1 MTDAII
7 SVQSLRYRY
16 PTGAQP
22 VLRGVDLTV
31 RPGEFIGLVGS
42 TGAGKTTFCQALN
55 GLIPHYTQGE
65 LSGTV
70 LVDGRDTARA
80 SVADLSGTVGL
91 VFQDADAQLVMSTVE
106 EECLFAPLSHGLSRR
121 EARARVRE
129 TMAML
134 EIEHLAERSPQTL
147 SGGQKQRVAI
157 AAAMVAHPKVLVL
170 DEATSE
176 LDALMVHKIFDLCD
190 RLNRELGTTIVLV
203 SHEMELLARHA
214 RRIVLM
220 SAGEVILDAPTR
232 EALGQA
238 AAFERAGVRLP
249 QVTQYALAC
258 GPSLRW
264 PRVPMTEEEALPV
277 VRQALAGRPAGRAP
291 ARDNSAPAPGDA
303 DQQPLIRVEDVAF
316 AYRPP
321 TQVLRGV
328 SLTIA
333 RGEFTAIIGNNGSG
347 KSTLMKLLL
356 GLLKPTSGRVLV
368 DGLDTRRA
376 KVSALARKIGF
387 IFQEPNDQLFAGTVA
402 DEVRFGLNNLALPA
416 DEIAAR
422 SAATLAQFGL
432 EPVRDMFPRFLARG
446 DKQKVC
452 IAAIVAMQP
461 QVLLL
466 DEPTTGQDHRD
477 SGQIMELATALNRQG
492 ITILLVTHDLGNVAR
507 YARRVVVV
515 GQGAIVADGATSAIM
530 ADRALLEACHLTPP
544 QIVRLSLDLADRE
557 MPLALTPEALAAET
571 RARLDSPASFGG
583 DGVEVGPGPAATPP
597 PDRS

>member
-1 MTDAII
+1 MTDPII
-7 SVQSLRYRY
+7 SVRDLHYRY

-22 VLRGVDLTV
+22 VLRGMNLTV
-31 RPGEFIGLVGS
+31 RRGEFIGLVGS
-42 TGAGKTTFCQALN
+42 TSAGKTTFCQTLN

-65 LSGTV
+65 LSGSV
-70 LVDGRDTARA
+70 LIDGRDTAHA
-80 SVADLSGTVGL
+80 SVADLSASVGL

-106 EECLFAPLSHGLSRR
+106 EECLFGPLSHGLPRQ

-129 TMAML
+129 TLAML
-134 EIEHLAERSPQTL
+134 EIEHLADRSPQTL

-157 AAAMVAHPKVLVL
+157 AAVMVARPKVLVL

-176 LDALMVHKIFDLCD
+176 LDALMVHKIFELCD

-203 SHEMELLARHA
+203 THEMELLARYA
-214 RRIVLM
+214 QRLVLM
-220 SAGEVILDAPTR
+220 SAGEIILDAPTR

-238 AAFERAGVRLP
+238 EAFERAGVRLP

-258 GPSLRW
+258 GSSLRW
-264 PRVPMTEEEALPV
+264 QTMPLTEEEALPI
-277 VRQALAGRPAGRAP
+277 VRQALAVQQADRRPV
-291 ARDNSAPAPGDA
+291 SASIIPVSSSPDTP
-303 DQQPLIRVEDVAF
+303 PLIQVAQVAF

-321 TQVLRGV
+321 TNVLHGIN
-328 SLTIA
+328 LTIT

-347 KSTLMKLLL
+347 KSTLMKLML
-356 GLLKPTSGRVLV
+356 GLLKPTSGQVFV

-402 DEVRFGLNNLALPA
+402 EEVWFGLKNLALPA
-416 DEIAAR
+416 DEIEAR
-422 SAATLAQFGL
+422 SAAILAQFGL
-432 EPVRDMFPRFLARG
+432 EAARDMFPRFLARG

-466 DEPTTGQDHRD
+466 DEPTTGQDQRD
-477 SGQIMELATALNRQG
+477 SGQIMELATVLNRQG

-515 GQGAIVADGATSAIM
+515 SDGAIVADGATRSIM
-530 ADRALLEACHLTPP
+530 ADRALLETCHLTPP
-544 QIVRLSLDLADRE
+544 QIVRLSLDLIDQGV
-557 MPLALTPEALAAET
+557 PLALTPEALAADT
-571 RARLDSPASFGG
+571 RARLGTPAPLSK
-583 DGVEVGPGPAATPP
+583 A
-597 PDRS
+597 

>member
-1 MTDAII
+1 MHLA
-7 SVQSLRYRY
+7 VGR
-16 PTGAQP
+16 
-22 VLRGVDLTV
+22 
-31 RPGEFIGLVGS
+31 GEFIGLVGS

-70 LVDGRDTARA
+70 LIDGHDTARA
-80 SVADLSGTVGL
+80 SVAELAATVGL

-106 EECLFAPLSHGLSRR
+106 EECLFGPLSHGLPRH

-129 TMAML
+129 TLAML
-134 EIEHLAERSPQTL
+134 EIEHLAARSPQTL

-157 AAAMVAHPKVLVL
+157 AAVMVARPQVLVL

-176 LDALMVHKIFDLCD
+176 LDALMVHKIFELCD

-203 SHEMELLARHA
+203 THEMELLARYA

-220 SAGEVILDAPTR
+220 SAGEVILDSPMR
-232 EALGQA
+232 EALSHA
-238 AAFERAGVRLP
+238 DAFERAGVRLP

-258 GPSLRW
+258 GPSLHW
-264 PRVPMTEEEALPV
+264 PHVPMTEEEALPV
-277 VRQALAGRPAGRAP
+277 VRQALATQPIDRQ
-291 ARDNSAPAPGDA
+291 PAPDDIA
-303 DQQPLIRVEDVAF
+303 PVSSSPDNQPLIRVEQVSF
-316 AYRPP
+316 AYTPP
-321 TQVLRGV
+321 AHVLRDV
-328 SLTIA
+328 NLTIM

-347 KSTLMKLLL
+347 KSTLMKLML
-356 GLLKPTSGRVLV
+356 GLLKPTSGRVIV

-387 IFQEPNDQLFAGTVA
+387 IFQEPNDQLFAGSVA
-402 DEVRFGLNNLALPA
+402 DEVRFGLKNLALPA
-416 DEIAAR
+416 DEIEAR

-515 GQGAIVADGATSAIM
+515 SHGAIVADGATRSVM

-544 QIVRLSLDLADRE
+544 QIVRLSLDLADQG
-557 MPLALTPEALAAET
+557 MPLALTPEALAADT
-571 RARLDSPASFGG
+571 KARLGS
-583 DGVEVGPGPAATPP
+583 ATPNP
-597 PDRS
+597 HLLSPISRAESAPEGGTP

>member
-7 SVQSLRYRY
+7 SVQNLHYRY

-22 VLRGVDLTV
+22 VLRGVQLTV
-31 RPGEFIGLVGS
+31 RQGEFVGLVGS
-42 TGAGKTTFCQALN
+42 TGAGKTTFCQTLN

-70 LVDGRDTARA
+70 LIDGRDTARD
-80 SVADLSGTVGL
+80 SVADLSGTIGL

-106 EECLFAPLSHGLSRR
+106 EECLFGPLSHGVPRR

-129 TMAML
+129 TLAML
-134 EIEHLAERSPQTL
+134 EIEHLAERSPQAL

-157 AAAMVAHPKVLVL
+157 AAVMVARPKVLVL

-176 LDALMVHKIFDLCD
+176 LDALMVHKIFDLCA
-190 RLNRELGTTIVLV
+190 RLNQELGTTIVIV
-203 SHEMELLARHA
+203 THEMELRARYA
-214 RRIVLM
+214 QRLVLM
-220 SAGEVILDAPTR
+220 SGGEIILDAPTR
-232 EALGQA
+232 EALSHDE
-238 AAFERAGVRLP
+238 AFKRAGVRLP
-249 QVTQYALAC
+249 QVIQYALAC
-258 GPSLRW
+258 RPSLHW
-264 PRVPMTEEEALPV
+264 AHVPLTEEEALPV
-277 VRQALAGRPAGRAP
+277 IRQALATQHADRLPTL
-291 ARDNSAPAPGDA
+291 DSSAPGTTPPDS
-303 DQQPLIRVEDVAF
+303 QPLIRVEQVSF

-321 TQVLRGV
+321 APVLQGLN
-328 SLTIA
+328 LTVA

-347 KSTLMKLLL
+347 KSTLMKLML
-356 GLLKPTSGRVLV
+356 GLLKPAAGRVLV

-402 DEVRFGLNNLALPA
+402 EEVRFGLKNLALPA
-416 DEIAAR
+416 DEIEAR
-422 SAATLAQFGL
+422 SAAVLAQFGL
-432 EPVRDMFPRFLARG
+432 ESARDMFPRFLARG

-507 YARRVVVV
+507 YARRVVEVSD
-515 GQGAIVADGATSAIM
+515 GASVADGATRAVM
-530 ADRALLEACHLTPP
+530 ADQALLERCHLTPP
-544 QIVRLSLDLADRE
+544 QIVRLSLGLIDQGV
-557 MPLALTPEALAAET
+557 PLALTPEALAADT
-571 RARLDSPASFGG
+571 KARLSTSAPL
-583 DGVEVGPGPAATPP
+583 PKT
-597 PDRS
+597 